1 MAIEAVH
8 QGDSG
13 ARVDTLHRGLLYLI
27 RHQRGMVNQTRTVLE
42 SQLAHDRAT
51 NSFGTATAAVVGLF
65 QYQIKNRGNL
75 PKDVKERFANIPLL
89 RKDDAT
95 GNGDVDD
102 LTAEALNWLV
112 KETRALRRKN
122 S

>member
-13 ARVDTLHRGLLYLI
+13 PRVAALHKGLLYLI
-27 RHQRGMVNQTRTVLE
+27 RNQGGMVNQTRTALE
-42 SQLAHDRAT
+42 SQLAHDLAANT
-51 NSFGTATAAVVGLF
+51 FGTATAGVVGLF

-75 PKDVKERFANIPLL
+75 PKAVKERFANIPLL
-89 RKDDAT
+89 PAYAST

-112 KETRALRRKN
+112 SETRRLRRK